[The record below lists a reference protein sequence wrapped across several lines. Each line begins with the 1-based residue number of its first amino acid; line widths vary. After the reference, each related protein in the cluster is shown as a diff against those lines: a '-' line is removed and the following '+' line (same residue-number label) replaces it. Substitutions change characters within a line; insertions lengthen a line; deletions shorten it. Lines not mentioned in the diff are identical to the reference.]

1 MLRRRC
7 QKNATRATR
16 DGRFPRGASKLFAGA
31 VTQHPGSIRS
41 HAICTQH
48 IQKYSQL
55 IKIQKRRSTRTSLN
69 QTGAGY
75 CFVFKD
81 PEHGFLIRL
90 RQGRGPPGGAAR
102 CGWRV
107 VDGAWSGCVEGEVL
121 QVVLLS
127 AGGASSDGAIEK
139 NRNKQK
145 FDFLGVCR

>member
-1 MLRRRC
+1 MGISG
-7 QKNATRATR
+7 TRPKKWRPYGTTTT
-16 DGRFPRGASKLFAGA
+16 GRSHYVHPHHVLFAGA

-41 HAICTQH
+41 HAICTQN
-48 IQKYSQL
+48 IQKYSQF

-107 VDGAWSGCVEGEVL
+107 VDGAWSGCVRGEVL
-121 QVVLLS
+121 QVVLLRE
-127 AGGASSDGAIEK
+127 GGAPSMEHDAFGAQEK
-139 NRNKQK
+139 
-145 FDFLGVCR
+145 